1 MSSTRTCEFSAFL
14 AGPPRPRHHIS
25 SMIEIIIERWTNSD
39 ASQDFLWSI
48 WQGDQRVDM
57 GGPHQSAEGAEEEA
71 MDFCRG
77 SLQSEPDK
85 ITRL

>member
-1 MSSTRTCEFSAFL
+1 
-14 AGPPRPRHHIS
+14 
-25 SMIEIIIERWTNSD
+25 MIEIIIERWTNSD

-48 WQGDQRVDM
+48 WRNGRRVDM

-77 SLQSEPDK
+77 SLRSVPDK
-85 ITRL
+85 VTRL